1 MTDYHMHGINDGR
14 IYEELQRY
22 LSSGDLILFAGSGLS
37 SQACTK
43 DGDHPPNWAN
53 LLKKMANWC
62 LGNELIDD
70 IYYTDI
76 MELIDKDFLIDAGQ
90 ELEEIIEELSQRQ
103 RCLAEAI
110 LCNKAEISEAH
121 SLIAGINFR
130 AYLTTNYDEFIEGA
144 FWHKHGKRLQKFYRP
159 TISGVLDSYRKK
171 EHFIFK
177 LHGDI
182 SDPSSIVLGNRSYE
196 PLLQSDSDYK
206 KCLETIF
213 SMSSILF
220 IGFGCTDPDIEHII
234 SRVAALDGRTKRHW
248 MLATE
253 NSVPRLKAKRFWTD
267 FGINIIRYKSD
278 ETHTEF
284 VRFLR
289 NLAAPHSSTSTIY
302 RLDDYISS
310 ERERV
315 NRI

>member
-1 MTDYHMHGINDGR
+1 
-14 IYEELQRY
+14 
-22 LSSGDLILFAGSGLS
+22 
-37 SQACTK
+37 
-43 DGDHPPNWAN
+43 
-53 LLKKMANWC
+53 MADWC
-62 LGNELIDD
+62 LDNGLIRDTYHID
-70 IYYTDI
+70 II
-76 MELIDKDFLIDAGQ
+76 ELIDKGFLVDAGQ
-90 ELEEIIEELSQRQ
+90 ELEEIIEEISQRQ

-110 LCNKAEISEAH
+110 LCNEAEISEAH
-121 SLIAGINFR
+121 NLIAGINFR

-159 TISGVLDSYRKK
+159 TISGVLDSYRRK
-171 EHFIFK
+171 EPFIFK

-182 SDPSSIVLGNRSYE
+182 SDPSSIILGNRSYE

-220 IGFGCTDPDIEHII
+220 VGFGCTDPDFDRII

-248 MLATE
+248 MLTTE
-253 NSVPRLKAKRFWTD
+253 NSVPPLKAKRFWKD
-267 FGINIIRYKSD
+267 LGINIIQYKSD
-278 ETHTEF
+278 EMHTEF

-289 NLAAPHSSTSTIY
+289 NLSAPHSSTSTVY
-302 RLDDYISS
+302 RCDDYVSS